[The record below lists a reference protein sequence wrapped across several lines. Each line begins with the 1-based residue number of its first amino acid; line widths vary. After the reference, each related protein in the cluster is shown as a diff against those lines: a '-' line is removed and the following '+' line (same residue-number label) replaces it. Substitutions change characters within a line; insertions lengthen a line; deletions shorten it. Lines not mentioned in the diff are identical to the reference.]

1 MISSQKK
8 ILLVT
13 ETPPATPNGFGITL
27 KNLFQNFNCK
37 VVYTDKSFKNH
48 SIPQNYVFAHC
59 PNHKSKRLLPLF
71 LLGLIPEW
79 RGKYSSLW
87 LNLFLRSNFDVVYCF
102 FYSLENVKF
111 ADWIASQKNAKLIV
125 HIADHSECFFK
136 DSYFNSIIQK
146 SYKRACIGKNMQE
159 AYEKEFNLKFEI
171 FHNFADARKLPFKSK
186 PSSSFTLE
194 KPLKLLFIGSIFK
207 HLHQGAI
214 EDICTAV
221 NELHT
226 LGKPISFDIYGQV
239 QPADYIKN
247 KINNTSVFYRGEIKA
262 ENRFDIME
270 QYHAYVVPSSF
281 EENLSANYSFSIPTK
296 LPELLGSGRPTLI
309 YGPSN
314 MEAHRFCKKLD
325 SGILIE
331 EQGIQPLKTE
341 ISNLI
346 EDYNFQ
352 YSKAQSDVIR
362 TCDQLFGE
370 QKQNEFVKFLLN

>member
-1 MISSQKK
+1 MISPQKK

-13 ETPPATPNGFGITL
+13 ETPPGTPNGFGITL
-27 KNLFQNFNCK
+27 KNLFQDFNHK

-48 SIPQNYVFAHC
+48 SIPQNYFFAHC

-87 LNLFLRSNFDVVYCF
+87 LKLSLRTSFDVVYCF

-111 ADWIASQKNAKLIV
+111 AYWIAFQKKAKLIV
-125 HIADHSECFFK
+125 HIADHSECFFN
-136 DSYFNSIIQK
+136 DSCFNSIIQK

-159 AYEKEFNLKFEI
+159 AYEKKFNLKFEI
-171 FHNFADARKLPFKSK
+171 FHNFADPQKLPFKSK
-186 PSSSFTLE
+186 PSSTFTLE
-194 KPLKLLFIGSIFK
+194 TPLKLLFIGSIFK

-221 NELHT
+221 EELHT

-239 QPADYIKN
+239 QPSDYIEDN
-247 KINNTSVFYRGEIKA
+247 INNTSVFYRGEINA
-262 ENRFDIME
+262 ENRFEIME

-296 LPELLGSGRPTLI
+296 LPELLGSGRPTII
-309 YGPSN
+309 YGPTN
-314 MEAHRFCKKLD
+314 MEAYRFCKKLD
-325 SGILIE
+325 SGTMIE
-331 EQGIQPLKTE
+331 QPGTEPLKAAIT
-341 ISNLI
+341 NLL
-346 EDYNFQ
+346 DNYN
-352 YSKAQSDVIR
+352 YEYTKAQSDVIR
-362 TCDQLFGE
+362 TSDQLFGY
-370 QKQNEFVKFLLN
+370 QKQNEFFKFLLS